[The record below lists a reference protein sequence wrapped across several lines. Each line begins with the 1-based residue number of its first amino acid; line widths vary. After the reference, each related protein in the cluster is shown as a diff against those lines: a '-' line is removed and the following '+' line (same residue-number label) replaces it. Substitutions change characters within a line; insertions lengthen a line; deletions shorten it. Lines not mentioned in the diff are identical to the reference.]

1 MSLGEVGADIA
12 PTPGEHGPRSEASAP
27 HPDHG
32 QITVQVVAP
41 RDPDHPRT
49 FEFRHNELVGTAARV
64 AADAFGY
71 TAGNPSFAND
81 ENVVLD
87 RDKSL
92 AAEHVHDGDTLHLVD
107 VGGGV

>member
-1 MSLGEVGADIA
+1 MSSGEVGADIA
-12 PTPGEHGPRSEASAP
+12 PTPGKHSPTFEASAS

-32 QITVQVVAP
+32 RIVVQVVAP
-41 RDPDHPRT
+41 RDPDHPRA
-49 FEFRHNELVGTAARV
+49 FEFRHNELVGTAARL

-71 TAGNPSFAND
+71 TAGSPSFAND
-81 ENVVLD
+81 DNVVLD